1 MRPRL
6 VILTGAGISA
16 ESGLGTFRD
25 RGGLWAEWDLA
36 RVATPEGFAADPG
49 LVHEFYNLRRANLLR
64 ARPNPAHEAL
74 AMLEKDKPGEVLIV
88 TQNIDDLHE
97 RAGSR
102 AVIHIH
108 GEIAGALCAACGERW
123 RSPAEMHP
131 EDGCPSCGARATRP
145 DVVWFGEM
153 PYRMEEIGA
162 ALAGCAVFAAIGT
175 SGSVWP
181 AAGFVAEAR
190 AAGAHCVELN
200 LERSDVSAHFHEVR
214 LGPAGR
220 VVPDWVAE
228 VMRAG
233 R

>member
-1 MRPRL
+1 
-6 VILTGAGISA
+6 
-16 ESGLGTFRD
+16 
-25 RGGLWAEWDLA
+25 
-36 RVATPEGFAADPG
+36 
-49 LVHEFYNLRRANLLR
+49 
-64 ARPNPAHEAL
+64 
-74 AMLEKDKPGEVLIV
+74 
-88 TQNIDDLHE
+88 
-97 RAGSR
+97 
-102 AVIHIH
+102 
-108 GEIAGALCAACGERW
+108 
-123 RSPAEMHP
+123 MHP
-131 EDGCPSCGARATRP
+131 DDRCPSCGARATRP